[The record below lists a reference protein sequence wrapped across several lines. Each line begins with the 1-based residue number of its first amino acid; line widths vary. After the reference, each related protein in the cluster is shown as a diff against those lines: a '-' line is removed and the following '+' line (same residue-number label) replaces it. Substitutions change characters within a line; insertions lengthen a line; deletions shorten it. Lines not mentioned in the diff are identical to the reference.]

1 LIPDRARERLGTDV
15 GSETKGAVWLGRYH
29 CQERLSSGPLGEM
42 FRARVFGLGGF
53 EKDFAIRKLPAA
65 LCADEAFLQ
74 RFIAAANAAARLHG
88 ERIARVQEVDAE
100 DGIYYVVSD
109 LARGVDLSRVGRLAR
124 PSALCV
130 VMDACDALIY
140 AHGRKDLMPGGV
152 LHLGLCPRS
161 IMIGAE
167 GELRVVDVGLFGALV
182 QPAWTQRYDL
192 QASLG
197 YLAPEVVAGA
207 GVGPQADVY
216 SLGAI
221 LQELT
226 GGAPDDPDLHAL
238 IMSTLAAEPA
248 ARPQSVLQLRERLAP
263 FLRERVEARRLLA
276 GEVGRLRTE
285 ETEEEKLIPDEPG
298 TPPPLE
304 FDGPAPLAPPPS
316 PPAPRNGLVWGP
328 EDLEVGPHES
338 DLTTQK
344 PSSGP
349 HRAGSYGGDR
359 TSTTTSTSTTTTTST
374 GTTTTTT
381 TTINT
386 AATSGAGTWGDSRG
400 AAPDAPTRQVDVT
413 PVRGVVYEGDEGEDG
428 VTRPRE
434 SLRSRERGRLPTP
447 ISTPGIPSPPTLS
460 LAALRRL
467 RLPGWTRIAAAG
479 GISILVVLG
488 TVVWHRA
495 FHRVALPPDPQAMR
509 RPARSLFGRAA
520 ASEGVRVGAAPE
532 ARPASPGPITDVRSN
547 PAGAHVFVDGALR
560 GTTPLSAELP
570 PGVHRV
576 VIMHD
581 RYKIWSRSTNAAEI
595 AATLDPAELPPE
607 VAGGHGLKIRC
618 HTADL
623 LRILIDGIDTGVDC
637 PNQDKLELSAGAHKI
652 SLYNPLTDE
661 TTQVQRDVILSGTER
676 SRRVYLKY

>member
-1 LIPDRARERLGTDV
+1 V

-53 EKDFAIRKLPAA
+53 EKDFAIRRLPAA

-74 RFIAAANAAARLHG
+74 RFITAANAAARLHG

-109 LARGVDLSRVGRLAR
+109 LARGLDLSRLGRLQR
-124 PSALCV
+124 PAALCV

-140 AHGRKDLMPGGV
+140 AHGRKDLLPGGV

-161 IMIGAE
+161 IIIGAE

-192 QASLG
+192 QARLG
-197 YLAPEVVAGA
+197 YLAPEVVSGAGA
-207 GVGPQADVY
+207 GPPADVF

-238 IMSTLAAEPA
+238 IMSTLSADPA
-248 ARPQSVLQLRERLAP
+248 SRPQSVSQLRDRLAR
-263 FLRERVEARRLLA
+263 FLRDRAEVRRQLGVEVARLISA
-276 GEVGRLRTE
+276 DSAPLRTH
-285 ETEEEKLIPDEPG
+285 EEKLIPDEPG

-304 FDGPAPLAPPPS
+304 FDGPAPLAPPPA
-316 PPAPRNGLVWGP
+316 APRLRTGLVWGP
-328 EDLEVGPHES
+328 EDLEPAPH
-338 DLTTQK
+338 DADITTHK

-349 HRAGSYGGDR
+349 HR
-359 TSTTTSTSTTTTTST
+359 TSTRPSDPTSTSTSTHVDAGRASATPAPIPGAPATTS
-374 GTTTTTT
+374 
-381 TTINT
+381 
-386 AATSGAGTWGDSRG
+386 AS
-400 AAPDAPTRQVDVT
+400 DAPTRQVDVT
-413 PVRGVVYEGDEGEDG
+413 PVRGIVYDGDDAEDG
-428 VTRPRE
+428 VTRPTD
-434 SLRSRERGRLPTP
+434 SLRTRERGRLPTP

-467 RLPGWTRIAAAG
+467 RLPPWTRIAAAG

-495 FHRVALPPDPQAMR
+495 FHRVSLPPDPQAMR
-509 RPARSLFGRAA
+509 RPVRSLFGRAA
-520 ASEGVRVGAAPE
+520 ASEALPIAGAPPEGRQAP
-532 ARPASPGPITDVRSN
+532 PGPITDVRSN

-560 GTTPLSAELP
+560 GTTPLSAELSG
-570 PGVHRV
+570 GVHRI
-576 VIMHD
+576 VIVHD
-581 RYKIWSRSTNAAEI
+581 HYKVWSRSTDAPEI
-595 AATLDPAELPPE
+595 AAVLEPAELPPN

-618 HTADL
+618 RTADL

-637 PNQDKLELSAGAHKI
+637 PNQDKLELAAGHHQI

-661 TTQVQRDVILSGTER
+661 TIQVQRDVILAGTER